1 MNLELTRL
9 SVEIVD
15 PGRRTLW
22 GEIKGMKAAR
32 WIVSMSIASTT
43 AHAAVD
49 IPEPVKWGW
58 QCAST
63 TFYTTQIF
71 PDGKHQSKVDDS
83 SKTSI
88 TMRLKYGLNDLCSKG
103 RIYFIEIVDLSGP
116 FDTRSGPVGDLCKQ
130 VVVMD
135 FETRIPPDK
144 EPELRDLQV
153 SIGKP
158 RLQSL
163 EVARDDVEWRF
174 VLSSTSITTEK
185 RAREL
190 RITAPPNP
198 LIKWQAKADIYFITG
213 ECILNEIT
221 K

>member
-1 MNLELTRL
+1 
-9 SVEIVD
+9 
-15 PGRRTLW
+15 
-22 GEIKGMKAAR
+22 
-32 WIVSMSIASTT
+32 
-43 AHAAVD
+43 
-49 IPEPVKWGW
+49 
-58 QCAST
+58 
-63 TFYTTQIF
+63 
-71 PDGKHQSKVDDS
+71 
-83 SKTSI
+83 
-88 TMRLKYGLNDLCSKG
+88 
-103 RIYFIEIVDLSGP
+103 
-116 FDTRSGPVGDLCKQ
+116 
-130 VVVMD
+130 MD
-135 FETRIPPDK
+135 FETRNPPDK
-144 EPELRDLQV
+144 EPELRNLRA

-198 LIKWQAKADIYFITG
+198 LIKWQAEAGVYFITG